1 MVKTSAA
8 AHRAIGRRHAVFA
21 TAVHTNRELPS
32 YQTPGKDDNENMK
45 REMRT
50 GALGLGDDSLA
61 QLTGREGG
69 RRLDVVPL
77 LLGERVNTA
86 AR

>member
-1 MVKTSAA
+1 MT
-8 AHRAIGRRHAVFA
+8 
-21 TAVHTNRELPS
+21 REV
-32 YQTPGKDDNENMK
+32 
-45 REMRT
+45 RT

-77 LLGERVNTA
+77 LLGERVDTA
-86 AR
+86 VRSKASKRDKRKRAKTMREGKAHA